1 MKLKVLLVIFLLAIY
16 SSVTFAADFP
26 SLLIMT
32 EEYAPFNFKKDGK
45 VQGIAVDLMV
55 EMLKKV
61 GSSQTRD
68 DIKHYPW
75 ARGYTEVQAKANAVL
90 FSTTR
95 TKEREAMFKW
105 VCSINSLI
113 TEMVALKSKNI
124 KISSNEDL
132 LKYKIGCVRDDVG
145 EQLSIAAGVPKE
157 KLDRVSS
164 YDTNVK
170 KLDAGRLDLY
180 VSSMSSVT
188 LYAEKLGIDP
198 NKFESVYILDESHLC
213 YAFNKG
219 VSDDVITTLQKAY
232 DELIADGTYDK
243 IKAKYGE

>member
-1 MKLKVLLVIFLLAIY
+1 MKVKSLLIIFVLLIY
-16 SSVTFAADFP
+16 SSITLAADFP
-26 SLLIMT
+26 KLLIMT

-45 VQGIAVDLMV
+45 VQGIAVDMMA

-75 ARGYTEVQAKANAVL
+75 ARGYNEVQAKSNAVL

-95 TKEREAMFKW
+95 TKEREAIFKW
-105 VCSINSLI
+105 VCPINTLI

-124 KISSNEDL
+124 KISSNAEL
-132 LKYKIGCVRDDVG
+132 LNYKIGCVRDDVG
-145 EQLSIAAGVPKE
+145 QQLTVAAGVPLE

-164 YDTNVK
+164 YETNVK
-170 KLDAGRLDLY
+170 KLAAGRLDLY
-180 VSSMSSVT
+180 VSSMTSVT

-198 NKFESVYILDESHLC
+198 SQFESVYILDESHLC
-213 YAFNKG
+213 YAFNKD
-219 VSDDVITTLQKAY
+219 VPDDVIAKMQKAY
-232 DELIADGTYDK
+232 DELIADGTLAN